1 MDFAKLKHDFALAD
15 LERLAAFEP
24 PSKPPPLP
32 GVDPDRCSIALDL
45 LKKRSRN
52 NTESIQESIKQRAF
66 GGKNDI
72 SWKMAFLP
80 FMESCA
86 VYLRDWG
93 TYRKAWKTYREYKIG
108 TTNDPSACETAISL
122 YQDASRQIEELA
134 EVWLV
139 HA

>member
-1 MDFAKLKHDFALAD
+1 MDLTKLKHDFAVAD
-15 LERLAAFEP
+15 LERLASFES

-45 LKKRSRN
+45 LKKWSKD

-72 SWKMAFLP
+72 NWKIAFLP

-86 VYLRDWG
+86 V
-93 TYRKAWKTYREYKIG
+93 
-108 TTNDPSACETAISL
+108 
-122 YQDASRQIEELA
+122 
-134 EVWLV
+134 
-139 HA
+139 